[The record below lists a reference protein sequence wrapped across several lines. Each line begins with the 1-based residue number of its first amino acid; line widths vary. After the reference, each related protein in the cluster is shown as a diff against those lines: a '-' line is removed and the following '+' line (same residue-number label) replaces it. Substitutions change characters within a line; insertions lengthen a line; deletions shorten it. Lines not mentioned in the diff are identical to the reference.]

1 MSIIKLLADFP
12 NYSARKVRR
21 LAKQI
26 SLVQRLSEMVALGQE
41 TGVLKGIE
49 ADLLEFNLLQ
59 AKTEE
64 QLNDDLAHPDL
75 QPKVREWWGHR
86 TELPNTLEEA
96 HDWINDMLDQWKQM
110 AENMGFREFQ
120 DPEVLLERAKWAAPE
135 QGTSL
140 QHRNVCPTAA
150 ARKAV
155 DLVFDWVN
163 QMNGPMPGHVIPST
177 NEVRNKCNDIINGQ
191 SFYTD
196 RIIIPAKPY
205 PQDSLPLDKPE

>member
-64 QLNDDLAHPDL
+64 QLNDDVRMPLVVKDSSEESITDRICVTPFDQAK
-75 QPKVREWWGHR
+75 KVIDEFKRWVIENVDMDHLDPASL
-86 TELPNTLEEA
+86 ETLE
-96 HDWINDMLDQWKQM
+96 
-110 AENMGFREFQ
+110 
-120 DPEVLLERAKWAAPE
+120 
-135 QGTSL
+135 
-140 QHRNVCPTAA
+140 
-150 ARKAV
+150 ARCRG
-155 DLVFDWVN
+155 L
-163 QMNGPMPGHVIPST
+163 IS
-177 NEVRNKCNDIINGQ
+177 GQ

-196 RIIIPAKPY
+196 RTIIQARLS
-205 PQDSLPLDKPE
+205 PQGSLPLDQQQ

>member
-1 MSIIKLLADFP
+1 MSIIIKLLADFP

-26 SLVQRLSEMVALGQE
+26 SLVQHLSEMLTLGQE

-120 DPEVLLERAKWAAPE
+120 DPEVLLERAKKAAPE

-140 QHRNVCPTAA
+140 QRLNVCPTAA
-150 ARKAV
+150 ARRVMDEYKTWLLQNLDVQGV
-155 DLVFDWVN
+155 DFDY
-163 QMNGPMPGHVIPST
+163 I
-177 NEVRNKCNDIINGQ
+177 EAKCRGIIAGQ

-196 RIIIPAKPY
+196 RTIIQAKLS
-205 PQDSLPLDKPE
+205 PQDSLPLDQQQ

>member
-26 SLVQRLSEMVALGQE
+26 SLVQRLSEIVALGQE

-64 QLNDDLAHPDL
+64 QLNDDVRMPLVVKDSSEEKITDRICVTPFDQAK
-75 QPKVREWWGHR
+75 KVIDEFKRWVIENVDMDHLDPASL
-86 TELPNTLEEA
+86 ETLE
-96 HDWINDMLDQWKQM
+96 
-110 AENMGFREFQ
+110 
-120 DPEVLLERAKWAAPE
+120 
-135 QGTSL
+135 
-140 QHRNVCPTAA
+140 
-150 ARKAV
+150 ARCRG
-155 DLVFDWVN
+155 L
-163 QMNGPMPGHVIPST
+163 IS
-177 NEVRNKCNDIINGQ
+177 GQ

-196 RIIIPAKPY
+196 RTIIQARLS
-205 PQDSLPLDKPE
+205 PQGSLPLDQQQ